1 MSRPRTVYFMVKD
14 AEGQE
19 NEAALEWGVN
29 WDLDEG
35 EELPTDVE
43 DLTEAQFT
51 IYQMMMI
58 LKGTFED
65 AGAKVIMGEKASGIV
80 LPD

>member
-1 MSRPRTVYFMVKD
+1 MVKD

-19 NEAALEWGVN
+19 SEAALEWGVN

-65 AGAKVIMGEKASGIV
+65 AGAKAIMGEKASGIV